1 MLVNLFGS
9 WAAATKFNLDRPLDD
24 HETCLA
30 GPARCR
36 EYNPNSGLA
45 TKRPC
50 LSTAAAF
57 RIVLR
62 QRLDN
67 EVEPEP
73 QTPTVMI
80 KKHRK
85 NQCHHEEQYQHT
97 AVLRPNNQ

>member
-1 MLVNLFGS
+1 M
-9 WAAATKFNLDRPLDD
+9 K
-24 HETCLA
+24 TCLA
-30 GPARCR
+30 GQARCR
-36 EYNPNSGLA
+36 EYTPDMGLA

-50 LSTAAAF
+50 LSTAATLGV
-57 RIVLR
+57 VLR

-67 EVEPEP
+67 KVESQP

-80 KKHRK
+80 KKQRK